1 MDEAVAPMTDEHDAA
16 VIGADGLVENRFTV
30 DHNSLSASF
39 FLVAEGYDCC
49 TRPQS
54 FAEIVRSRQPYVP
67 RTPGTFMKNRD
78 LLDRGTILVLT
89 VIFAVFAV
97 IFGAFVQNFSPAAQ
111 GYGYGQ
117 GPGGENAA
125 AYGQGGNSPVL
136 LPMTDTG
143 PLTHEEM
150 ADIMFMREEEQLA
163 HDLYIR
169 WAALY
174 PLPVF
179 SNIAGSETMHIYE
192 VQLLMDRYGLPN
204 NQTGDATVGYH
215 SPVIQSLYDS
225 LGPQATLATAALE
238 AGLLGKS
245 GYRGPR

>member
-1 MDEAVAPMTDEHDAA
+1 MEKQRLALIA
-16 VIGADGLVENRFTV
+16 
-30 DHNSLSASF
+30 
-39 FLVAEGYDCC
+39 
-49 TRPQS
+49 
-54 FAEIVRSRQPYVP
+54 
-67 RTPGTFMKNRD
+67 
-78 LLDRGTILVLT
+78 GTILVLI

-225 LGPQATLATAALE
+225 LGPQGDTSLTAALE
-238 AGLLGKS
+238 AGIAVEERDIADLDNAIANTTRSDVLQVWENLRQGSENHKRAFLRALG
-245 GYRGPR
+245 R